1 MIGLLD
7 CNNFYVSCERLFNVR
22 LTNSPV
28 VILSNNDGC
37 VISRSN
43 EAKQLGIKMGEPF
56 FKIREKVKI
65 LGIHVYSS
73 NYSLYADISRRV
85 MNIIMKDCPEIEIY
99 SIDEAF
105 INLNGIKNDEE
116 FCSNLRKKILKWTG
130 IPVSIGIGKTK
141 TLAKIANRVVKKQE
155 IYNLLSSFIGVYKIK
170 SDTKFKYI
178 LKKTNIEDIWGVGR
192 NIAKFFKNNGI
203 INAFDFIKI
212 NENFARQEKGILIKK
227 TILELR
233 GINCYPLEIK
243 KTNKKSIR
251 VSRSFGK
258 KISSYVDLESSLIV
272 YTQKATEKLRD
283 YKLLCNSITVFLE
296 TSRYRNNYCKRSDTF
311 LFLQAEMDSRKIW
324 AKAKYLLNKIYLKNT
339 LYNKIGIILSNFS
352 KENNIQN
359 SLFDCYD
366 KNSVVL
372 MRVLDDI
379 NKKFGEGKIRIAS
392 DNYGVFYKNKLQN
405 SSKSNNWFMKSDF
418 CSPCYTTRWCDIPKV
433 EIK

>member
-7 CNNFYVSCERLFNVR
+7 CNNFYVSCERLFNTS
-22 LTNSPV
+22 LIDLPV

-43 EAKQLGIKMGEPF
+43 EAKKMGIKMGEPF
-56 FKIREKVKI
+56 FKIREKIKN

-85 MNIIMKDCPEIEIY
+85 MNIIRRNSPEIEIY

-105 INLNGIKNDEE
+105 INLSGINNDEE
-116 FCSNLRKKILKWTG
+116 FCSNLRKKILKCTG

-141 TLAKIANRVVKKQE
+141 TLAKIANRVVKKKE
-155 IYNLLSSFIGVYKIK
+155 IYNLSHSFTGVYKIERN
-170 SDTKFKYI
+170 TKFEYI
-178 LKKTNIEDIWGVGR
+178 LKKTDIEDIWGVGR
-192 NIAKFFKNNGI
+192 NIAKFFKNNKTT
-203 INAFDFIKI
+203 NAFDFMKI
-212 NENFARQEKGILIKK
+212 NENFAKQEKGILIKK

-233 GINCYPLEIK
+233 GISCYPLEIK
-243 KTNKKSIR
+243 GINRKSIR

-258 KISSYVDLESSLIV
+258 KISSYEDLEASLIV
-272 YTQKATEKLRD
+272 YTQKATKKLRD
-283 YKLLCNSITVFLE
+283 HKLFCNSITVFLE
-296 TSRYRNNYCKRSDTF
+296 TSRYKDNYYKKSDTF

-324 AKAKYLLNKIYLKNT
+324 IKAKYLLNRIYLRNY

-352 KENNIQN
+352 RGDNIQN
-359 SLFDCYD
+359 SLFDYYD
-366 KNSVVL
+366 ENSMTL
-372 MRVLDDI
+372 MRVFDGI

-392 DNYGVFYKNKLQN
+392 DKYGVFYKSKL
-405 SSKSNNWFMKSDF
+405 KDYMKVNNWFMKSDF

-433 EIK
+433 KIK

>member
-7 CNNFYVSCERLFNVR
+7 CNNFYVSCERLFNMG
-22 LTNSPV
+22 LINSPV

-56 FKIREKVKI
+56 FKIREKIKA

-85 MNIIMKDCPEIEIY
+85 MNIIKEDCAEIEVY

-105 INLNGIKNDEE
+105 INLSGIKNDEE

-155 IYNLLSSFIGVYKIK
+155 IYNLSYSFIGVYKIECV
-170 SDTKFKYI
+170 TKFKYI

-192 NIAKFFKNNGI
+192 NIAKFFKSNGI

-243 KTNKKSIR
+243 RIDKKSIR

-258 KISSYVDLESSLIV
+258 KISSYEDLESSLIV

-283 YKLLCNSITVFLE
+283 YKLFCNSITVFLE
-296 TSRYRNNYCKRSDTF
+296 TSRYRNNYYKKSDTF
-311 LFLQAEMDSRKIW
+311 LLLQAEIDSRRMW

-352 KENNIQN
+352 KEDNIQN
-359 SLFDCYD
+359 SLFDYSN

-372 MRVLDDI
+372 MRVFDDI
-379 NKKFGEGKIRIAS
+379 NKKFGEGKIRISS
-392 DNYGVFYKNKLQN
+392 DKYGVFCKNKLQN
-405 SSKSNNWFMKSDF
+405 SSKGNDWFMKSDF

>member
-7 CNNFYVSCERLFNVR
+7 CNNFYVSCERLFNMG
-22 LTNSPV
+22 LINSPV

-56 FKIREKVKI
+56 FKIREKIKA

-85 MNIIMKDCPEIEIY
+85 MNIIKEDCAEIEVY

-105 INLNGIKNDEE
+105 INLSGIKNDEE

-155 IYNLLSSFIGVYKIK
+155 IYNLSYSFIGVYKIECV
-170 SDTKFKYI
+170 TKFKYI

-192 NIAKFFKNNGI
+192 NIAKFFKSNGI

-243 KTNKKSIR
+243 RIDKKSIR

-258 KISSYVDLESSLIV
+258 KISSYEDLESSLIV

-283 YKLLCNSITVFLE
+283 YKLFCNSITVFLE
-296 TSRYRNNYCKRSDTF
+296 TSRYRNNYYKKSDTF
-311 LFLQAEMDSRKIW
+311 LFLQAEIDSRRIW

-352 KENNIQN
+352 KEDNIQN
-359 SLFDCYD
+359 SLFDYSN

-372 MRVLDDI
+372 MRAFDDI
-379 NKKFGEGKIRIAS
+379 NKKFGEGKIRISS
-392 DNYGVFYKNKLQN
+392 DKYGVFCKNKLQN
-405 SSKSNNWFMKSDF
+405 SSKGNDWFMKSDF